1 MYGVVYQNPLVKQYD
16 TKNGTAGSDEWLRK
30 YGRLQ
35 LNGGVTYTKDKWR
48 TSLTATYLAER
59 YMLSSS
65 SNEAAKPYL
74 VTDLSVNYKMDDR
87 QELNLSVNNL
97 LDREDNLGH
106 TGTYY
111 YATPANFLLSYKL
124 SF

>member
-1 MYGVVYQNPLVKQYD
+1 M
-16 TKNGTAGSDEWLRK
+16 
-30 YGRLQ
+30 
-35 LNGGVTYTKDKWR
+35 
-48 TSLTATYLAER
+48 TATYLAER

-87 QELNLSVNNL
+87 QELNLSVNNI